1 MNKKIKKVLSLVI
14 CLVIIMFSNSYAT
27 NIVTNSYSNNTL
39 NTNSSNTYS
48 NSTYTNTTTSQ
59 TAKKTTP
66 VVDETKKIYDYANLI
81 TDEEE
86 TELYNKVQEFINKYN
101 MDMVIVTINS
111 NPKSSSMAYAD
122 DFYDYNNFGKGAN
135 KSGLLFL
142 IDMQNRKMWI
152 STTGDAIKI
161 YTDSR
166 INTILDYTYDEISNK
181 DYNGCAEQFIDK
193 ASYFANKGLTGGSKV
208 VTVPKMICNSLIFA
222 GIATI
227 VLICIGLATH
237 RKPRKKKE
245 ASNYITQPLKLSKN
259 SDTFVNKHVSKVKIE
274 TSSSSGGSSTHRSSS
289 GRSHGGGGRS
299 F

>member
-1 MNKKIKKVLSLVI
+1 MNKKIKIVLSSVI
-14 CLVIIMFSNSYAT
+14 CLLIIMFSNSYAT

-39 NTNSSNTYS
+39 NTNSSSTYS
-48 NSTYTNTTTSQ
+48 NSTYTNTTTSK
-59 TAKKTTP
+59 TAKETTP

-86 TELYNKVQEFINKYN
+86 IELYNKVQEFINKYN

-142 IDMQNRKMWI
+142 IDMQNRNMWI
-152 STTGDAIKI
+152 STTGDAINI

-166 INTILDYTYDEISNK
+166 INTILDYTYDKISNE

-222 GIATI
+222 GLVTI
-227 VLICIGLATH
+227 VFICIGLATH
-237 RKPRKKKE
+237 RKPKKKKE
-245 ASNYITQPLKLSKN
+245 ASNYITQPLKLSNKL
-259 SDTFVNKHVSKVKIE
+259 DTFLDKHVSKVKIE
-274 TSSSSGGSSTHRSSS
+274 TSSSSGGSSTHSGSS
-289 GRSHGGGGRS
+289 GTSHGGGGRS

>member
-1 MNKKIKKVLSLVI
+1 MNKKIKIVLSLVI

-59 TAKKTTP
+59 TAKETTP

-86 TELYNKVQEFINKYN
+86 IELYNKVQEFINKYN

-208 VTVPKMICNSLIFA
+208 VTIPKMIGNSLMFA
-222 GIATI
+222 SIVTI

-245 ASNYITQPLKLSKN
+245 ANNYITQPLKLENN
-259 SDTFVNKHVSKVKIE
+259 SDTFVNKHVSKVKME
-274 TSSSSGGSSTHRSSS
+274 SSSSGGSSTHRSSS

>member
-1 MNKKIKKVLSLVI
+1 MNKKIKIVLGLAIS
-14 CLVIIMFSNSYAT
+14 LVIIMFSNSYAT
-27 NIVTNSYSNNTL
+27 STYYSDEATYTDDSSTYN
-39 NTNSSNTYS
+39 SNTY
-48 NSTYTNTTTSQ
+48 TTNSQ
-59 TAKKTTP
+59 TAKANTP
-66 VVDETKKIYDYANLI
+66 VVDATKKIYDYANLI
-81 TDEEE
+81 TKDEEE
-86 TELYNKVQEFINKYN
+86 VLYNKVQEFINKYD
-101 MDMVIVTINS
+101 MDMAIVTINS

-142 IDMQNRKMWI
+142 IDMQNRNMWI
-152 STTGDAIKI
+152 STTGDAINI

-166 INTILDYTYDEISNK
+166 INTILDYTYDKISNE
-181 DYNGCAEQFIDK
+181 DYNGCAEQFIEK

-222 GIATI
+222 GLITI

-237 RKPRKKKE
+237 RKPKKKKE

-259 SDTFVNKHVSKVKIE
+259 SDTFLDKHVSKVKIE
-274 TSSSSGGSSTHRSSS
+274 TSSSSGGSSTHSGSS
-289 GRSHGGGGRS
+289 GTSHGGGGRS